1 MSTVESAKNQDPSL
15 YCAFFGGPRD
25 GLKTGDMPATLSGE
39 KLTGMVFKTPMSEP
53 HIYSLYAV
61 YVCTSE
67 TQIDGFWQFEF
78 QGFEGPNGE
87 TLVAAEP
94 EPAPAHEQHGLA

>member
-39 KLTGMVFKTPMSEP
+39 KLTGMVFKSPMS
-53 HIYSLYAV
+53 
-61 YVCTSE
+61 
-67 TQIDGFWQFEF
+67 
-78 QGFEGPNGE
+78 
-87 TLVAAEP
+87 
-94 EPAPAHEQHGLA
+94 